1 MRTNRPSKYST
12 ASLSPVSESFYVRPL
27 QIAVLPAKEIKNI
40 RIYVGSDQYPASQ
53 KDLDYISNELLLLN
67 CFDSVRVEKQHRR
80 MMSRPPDIRPWVCGI
95 GASADMCQ
103 TIADIIIARPF
114 AIIWVLIGDN
124 KCLASEYVI
133 TTCQQYIEQY
143 LINNLHLPCGGLLVT
158 NHLIEFH
165 CDK

>member
-1 MRTNRPSKYST
+1 MRTNKPSKYST
-12 ASLSPVSESFYVRPL
+12 VSLSPVSTSFSARPL

-67 CFDSVRVEKQHRR
+67 YFDSVRVEKQRRR
-80 MMSRPPDIRPWVCGI
+80 MMSRPPDIRPWIFGL
-95 GASADMCQ
+95 GAFADMCQ
-103 TIADIIIARPF
+103 EIENAIIARPF
-114 AIIWVLIGDN
+114 TIIWVLIGDN
-124 KCLASEYVI
+124 NNFASESTIFNYQRVI
-133 TTCQQYIEQY
+133 ETFFM
-143 LINNLHLPCGGLLVT
+143 NNLHLQCGGLLVT